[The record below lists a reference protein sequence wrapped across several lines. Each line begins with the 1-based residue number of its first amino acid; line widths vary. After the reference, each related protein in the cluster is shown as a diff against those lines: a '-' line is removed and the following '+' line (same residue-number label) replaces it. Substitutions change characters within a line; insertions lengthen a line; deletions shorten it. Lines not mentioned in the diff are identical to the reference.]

1 MRIKNINTYESI
13 IENLYFNLN
22 EINKTL
28 YNTLLEENEN
38 ICIEMCNDLKQTLIT
53 SFKNLEPNLANN
65 QKEYIYE
72 NIRNIHN
79 TFYNLE
85 INNIRERLSKL
96 YESINSSSKSIYMEF
111 DYTDEVNEI
120 YESYISLN
128 QKILNMNKDLYR
140 KEYMILTEQINE
152 NFVDVYNKNMEY
164 LSEGLIGKISEFLGK
179 IKNGFGNK
187 HQKILERDKKWL
199 SSNKKNLLNMD
210 YSNVQLEVVSDY
222 NITFEGL
229 MQRHNI
235 FDKNFINSSNK
246 DKLPDLLRRF
256 DDKKGDIKNG
266 LDNYFRTGSS
276 KKEIGLRK
284 VSGDDA
290 RTAVENMVDYCEN
303 FLAGKKFLDEKID
316 NITKT
321 LSDLGVKESSDY
333 SMIFGYGYNP
343 YAVITLEASD
353 EDFDVDF
360 DENGDGDIDTEEMS
374 EDNESNDNNDN
385 MNEVKENSRGIRD
398 RQVGIAVLL
407 TVTEER
413 YFDYIKILKGLV
425 E

>member
-1 MRIKNINTYESI
+1 MRIKNINTYELI
-13 IENLYFNLN
+13 MENLYFSLN

-28 YNTLLEENEN
+28 YNTLLEDNEY
-38 ICIEMCNDLKQTLIT
+38 ICNEMCKDLKNSLIE
-53 SFKNLEPNLANN
+53 SFKNLEPNLLNN

-72 NIRNIHN
+72 NMRNIHN

-85 INNIRERLSKL
+85 IKDIREKLSKL
-96 YESINSSSKSIYMEF
+96 YESIDSSSKSIYMEF
-111 DYTDEVNEI
+111 DYNDDLNYI

-128 QKILNMNKDLYR
+128 QRIMNVNKELYR

-152 NFVDVYNKNMEY
+152 NFINVYNKNMEY

-187 HQKILERDKKWL
+187 HEKILNRDKKWL

-210 YSNVQLEVVSDY
+210 YSNVELEVVSDY
-222 NITFEGL
+222 GVTFEGL

-235 FDKNFINSSNK
+235 FDKNFINSNNK

-256 DDKKGDIKNG
+256 EDKKGNIKNG

-290 RTAVENMVDYCEN
+290 KTAVENMIDYCEN

-321 LSDLGVKESSDY
+321 LSDLGVKESTDY

-343 YAVITLEASD
+343 YSIITLETSEDDFGVEFD
-353 EDFDVDF
+353 ED
-360 DENGDGDIDTEEMS
+360 NDGDIDSEENLD
-374 EDNESNDNNDN
+374 ENEEKDNID
-385 MNEVKENSRGIRD
+385 EVKENSRGIRD

>member
-1 MRIKNINTYESI
+1 MRIKNINTYELI
-13 IENLYFNLN
+13 MENLYFSLN

-28 YNTLLEENEN
+28 YNTLLEDNEY
-38 ICIEMCNDLKQTLIT
+38 ICNEMCKDLKNSLIE
-53 SFKNLEPNLANN
+53 SFKNLEPNLLNN

-72 NIRNIHN
+72 NMRNIHN

-85 INNIRERLSKL
+85 IKDIREKLSKL
-96 YESINSSSKSIYMEF
+96 YESIDSSSKSIYMEF
-111 DYTDEVNEI
+111 DYNDDLNYI

-128 QKILNMNKDLYR
+128 QRIMNVNKELYR

-152 NFVDVYNKNMEY
+152 DFINVYNKNIEY
-164 LSEGLIGKISEFLGK
+164 LSEGLIGKISEFLGR

-187 HQKILERDKKWL
+187 HNKILNRDKKWL
-199 SSNKKNLLNMD
+199 VSNKKNLLNMD
-210 YSNVQLEVVSDY
+210 YSNVELEVVSDY

-235 FDKNFINSSNK
+235 FDKNFINSNNK

-256 DDKKGDIKNG
+256 EDKKGDIKNG

-276 KKEIGLRK
+276 KKEIGMRK

-290 RTAVENMVDYCEN
+290 KTAVENMIDYCEN

-316 NITKT
+316 NITKS
-321 LSDLGVKESSDY
+321 LSDLGVKETSDY
-333 SMIFGYGYNP
+333 SMLFGYEYNP
-343 YAVITLEASD
+343 YKYITLEANGDFNIEFD
-353 EDFDVDF
+353 EDNDGDF
-360 DENGDGDIDTEEMS
+360 DEDEQPEEK
-374 EDNESNDNNDN
+374 NN
-385 MNEVKENSRGIRD
+385 MNEIKENGRGIRD

>member
-1 MRIKNINTYESI
+1 MRIKNINTYELI
-13 IENLYFNLN
+13 MENLYFSLN

-28 YNTLLEENEN
+28 YSTLLEDNEC
-38 ICIEMCNDLKQTLIT
+38 ICNEMCKDLKNSLIK
-53 SFKNLEPNLANN
+53 SFKNLEPNLLNN

-72 NIRNIHN
+72 NMRNIHN

-85 INNIRERLSKL
+85 IKDIREKLSKL
-96 YESINSSSKSIYMEF
+96 YESIDSGSKSIYMEF
-111 DYTDEVNEI
+111 DYNDDLNYI

-128 QKILNMNKDLYR
+128 QRIMNVNKELYR

-152 NFVDVYNKNMEY
+152 NFINVYNKNMEY
-164 LSEGLIGKISEFLGK
+164 LSEGLIGKILEFLGK
-179 IKNGFGNK
+179 VKNGFGNK
-187 HQKILERDKKWL
+187 HEKILNRDKKWL

-210 YSNVQLEVVSDY
+210 YSNIELEVVSDY
-222 NITFEGL
+222 GVTFEGL

-235 FDKNFINSSNK
+235 FDKNFINSNNK

-256 DDKKGDIKNG
+256 EDKKGNIKNG

-290 RTAVENMVDYCEN
+290 KTAVENMIEYCEN

-321 LSDLGVKESSDY
+321 LSDLGVKEATDY

-343 YAVITLEASD
+343 YSVITLEASEDDFGVEFD
-353 EDFDVDF
+353 ED
-360 DENGDGDIDTEEMS
+360 NDGDIDSEENLD
-374 EDNESNDNNDN
+374 ENEEKDN

>member
-1 MRIKNINTYESI
+1 MNV
-13 IENLYFNLN
+13 
-22 EINKTL
+22 NK
-28 YNTLLEENEN
+28 E
-38 ICIEMCNDLKQTLIT
+38 
-53 SFKNLEPNLANN
+53 
-65 QKEYIYE
+65 
-72 NIRNIHN
+72 
-79 TFYNLE
+79 
-85 INNIRERLSKL
+85 
-96 YESINSSSKSIYMEF
+96 
-111 DYTDEVNEI
+111 
-120 YESYISLN
+120 
-128 QKILNMNKDLYR
+128 LYR

-152 NFVDVYNKNMEY
+152 NFINVYNKNMEY

-179 IKNGFGNK
+179 VKNGFGNK
-187 HQKILERDKKWL
+187 HEKILNRDKKWL

-210 YSNVQLEVVSDY
+210 YSNIELEVVSDY
-222 NITFEGL
+222 GVTFEGL

-235 FDKNFINSSNK
+235 FDKNFINSNNK

-256 DDKKGDIKNG
+256 EDKKGNIKNG

-290 RTAVENMVDYCEN
+290 KTAVENMIDYCEN

-321 LSDLGVKESSDY
+321 LSDLGVKEATDY

-343 YAVITLEASD
+343 YSIITLEASEDDFGVEFD
-353 EDFDVDF
+353 ED
-360 DENGDGDIDTEEMS
+360 NDGDIDSEENLD
-374 EDNESNDNNDN
+374 ENEEKDN